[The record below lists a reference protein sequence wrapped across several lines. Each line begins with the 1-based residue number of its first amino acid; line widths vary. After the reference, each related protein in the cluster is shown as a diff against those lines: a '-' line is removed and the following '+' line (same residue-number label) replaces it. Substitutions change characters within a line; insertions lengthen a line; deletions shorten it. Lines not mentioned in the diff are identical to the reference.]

1 MSEFKSFI
9 DIELNYKVE
18 NIEYKNIKI
27 WPILKPVLF
36 SNVSSDNRKSKKE
49 QISKFRKIRPAFFNI
64 YKLFKRNYKYIL
76 FTDTLEKRWL
86 NNLYVDKTAQGIID
100 YLGQDNF
107 LIIEN
112 PVNDF
117 HYSIKQCKAKNIV
130 SLRFFQILSYA
141 LSKLNLKN
149 ISLDYESKE
158 ILSKISR
165 ELNVDVNYKK
175 ILKNFFAYV
184 KVFKVFFSYLKPEI
198 IFINCYYSLAHMAA
212 IYVAKNMKIKTV
224 ELQHGIINDKH
235 LAYNFVKNFGNDLFP
250 DYLFVYGKFFKNF
263 FHDKNYFIN
272 SENVYSVGYYYPEK
286 LKEENE
292 FNALKSILDIKS
304 NNSFHKII
312 VISSQITIE
321 EELMNFMLNVAKRD
335 PENLYVFRPRII
347 YKNYNTDNK
356 PHNFYLSLKEEEDIY
371 RLLKIADIHV
381 TVYSTVCLE
390 SLYFGVPNI
399 MVNIRNLAKLSFG
412 DILKDERH
420 TVYVETEEDFLS
432 VINSWQFM
440 EKHDIMRYA
449 EIFFESNHNL
459 RLREALNIIL
469 NISGNKSRGEKIEK

>member
-1 MSEFKSFI
+1 
-9 DIELNYKVE
+9 
-18 NIEYKNIKI
+18 
-27 WPILKPVLF
+27 
-36 SNVSSDNRKSKKE
+36 
-49 QISKFRKIRPAFFNI
+49 
-64 YKLFKRNYKYIL
+64 
-76 FTDTLEKRWL
+76 
-86 NNLYVDKTAQGIID
+86 
-100 YLGQDNF
+100 
-107 LIIEN
+107 
-112 PVNDF
+112 
-117 HYSIKQCKAKNIV
+117 
-130 SLRFFQILSYA
+130 
-141 LSKLNLKN
+141 
-149 ISLDYESKE
+149 
-158 ILSKISR
+158 
-165 ELNVDVNYKK
+165 
-175 ILKNFFAYV
+175 
-184 KVFKVFFSYLKPEI
+184 
-198 IFINCYYSLAHMAA
+198 
-212 IYVAKNMKIKTV
+212 
-224 ELQHGIINDKH
+224 
-235 LAYNFVKNFGNDLFP
+235 
-250 DYLFVYGKFFKNF
+250 
-263 FHDKNYFIN
+263 
-272 SENVYSVGYYYPEK
+272 

>member
-18 NIEYKNIKI
+18 NMEYKNIKI

-36 SNVSSDNRKSKKE
+36 SNVSSNNGKSKRDR
-49 QISKFRKIRPAFFNI
+49 ISKFRKIKPAFFNI
-64 YKLFKRNYKYIL
+64 YKLFKRNYKYVL
-76 FTDTLEKRWL
+76 LTNTLEVRWL
-86 NNLYVDKTAQGIID
+86 NNSYINKLAQGIID
-100 YLGQDNF
+100 YLGSENF

-117 HYSIKQCKAKNIV
+117 HYSIDKCKNENIV

-141 LSKLNLKN
+141 LYKLNLKN

-165 ELNVDVNYKK
+165 ELNVDVNYKS
-175 ILKNFFAYV
+175 ILKQFFAYV
-184 KVFKVFFSYLKPEI
+184 KLFKIFFSYLKPKI
-198 IFINCYYSLAHMAA
+198 IFISCYYSLDNMAA
-212 IYVAKNMKIKTV
+212 IYVAKKMKIKTV

-250 DYLFVYGKFFKNF
+250 DYLFVYGQFFKNF
-263 FHDKNYFIN
+263 FHGKNYFIN
-272 SENVYSVGYYYPEK
+272 SENVYSVGSYYLEK

-292 FNALKSILDIKS
+292 SHAVKSILDNKS
-304 NNSFHKII
+304 NNSFRKII

-321 EELMNFMLNVAKRD
+321 KDLMNFMLNVAKRD
-335 PENLYVFRPRII
+335 PENLYVFRPRTI
-347 YKNYNTDNK
+347 YKNYNIEKK
-356 PHNFYLSLKEEEDIY
+356 PNNFYISLKEEEDIY

-399 MVNIRNLAKLSFG
+399 MVNFRNLAKLYFG

-420 TVYVETEEDFLS
+420 TVYVETVEDFLK

-440 EKHDIMRYA
+440 EKKDIIKYA
-449 EIFFESNHNL
+449 EIFFEPNHNL
-459 RLREALNIIL
+459 RLREALNKIL
-469 NISGNKSRGEKIEK
+469 ENESYL